1 MDNHSSVVSFIWSIA
16 ESLRGAYK
24 QHEYGDVILP
34 MVVLRRLD
42 AVMEEHRDAMQAAV
56 KGAGAKGVDLERYVT
71 RKTGLPFYN
80 TSKFRFS
87 KLTDD
92 SSDLAAN
99 LKNYINGFSPNA
111 REILEKF
118 RYHQQIDRLQEKKRL
133 FSVLSKFKDAK
144 LGPQDMDNHN
154 MGYVYEELLRKF
166 SEISNET
173 AGEHFTP
180 RDIVRLMVDLLLATD
195 NDVISRPGAVTT
207 IYDPACGTGGM
218 LSVAKSRI
226 LELNPAAKVV
236 AYGQEDNDF
245 TYATANADMLIQGE
259 DTKNLACGNT
269 LTDDAHPD
277 KKFDYMLSNPPFGVD
292 WSVYEK
298 VKDLLDEAETG
309 SGANRF
315 HAGLPRKSDGAFL
328 FLQHMI
334 SKMQSPEKG
343 GSRIAI
349 VFNGS
354 PLFTGDAGSGESEI
368 RRWLM
373 ESDMVEAIVGLPD
386 QLFYNTGINTYIWIV
401 TNRKDSERK
410 GKVQLIDARDEYQKA
425 RKSLG
430 EKRKELT
437 DANRANIVRLYDEFE
452 EGKQC
457 KILDSTEFG
466 YRVITV
472 ERPLQLNYSASPER
486 VEQVRSVTPFQNLT
500 KVNKKLKP
508 EHAEKAIA
516 EGEAIQERII
526 EGLLKIGPKVTTDG
540 KQFRDQVKAVL
551 DEAGGKWTPANVGA
565 IVRALAEH
573 DPSAPVITKRNGDPE
588 PDSSLRDRERVP
600 LGEPIEDYMAR
611 EVQPWVPD
619 AWVDEAKTDAKDGD
633 VGIVGYE
640 INFNRHFYEYIPPR
654 PLAEIDAAL
663 DQLETEISGLL
674 KQVAA

>member
-1 MDNHSSVVSFIWSIA
+1 MENHSSVISFIWSIA
-16 ESLRGAYK
+16 ESLRGSYK

-34 MVVLRRLD
+34 LVVLRRLD
-42 AVMEEHRDAMQAAV
+42 AVMEEHRDTMQAAIEEANE
-56 KGAGAKGVDLERYVT
+56 KGLDLERYVT

-118 RYHQQIDRLQEKKRL
+118 RYHAQIDRLQKSKRL
-133 FSVLSKFKDAK
+133 FQVLSKFKDAK
-144 LGPQDMDNHN
+144 LSPEDIDNHS

-180 RDIVRLMVDLLLATD
+180 RDVVRLMVDLLLATD
-195 NDVISRPGAVTT
+195 NDVISRPGAVAT

-218 LSVAKSRI
+218 LTVAKHRI
-226 LELNPAAKVV
+226 VEELNPDAKVV
-236 AYGQEDNDF
+236 LYGQELNDF
-245 TYATANADMLIQGE
+245 TYATCNADMLIQDE
-259 DTKNLACGNT
+259 DTRNVSPGNS
-269 LTDDAHPD
+269 LTDDAHVG
-277 KKFDYMLSNPPFGVD
+277 KQFDYMLSNPPFGVD
-292 WSVYEK
+292 WGDYGQPIR
-298 VKDLLDEAETG
+298 DEAETG

-315 HAGLPRKSDGAFL
+315 HAGLPRKSDGALL
-328 FLQHMI
+328 FLQHMV
-334 SKMQSPEKG
+334 SKMRPPEKG
-343 GSRIAI
+343 GSRVAI

-368 RRWLM
+368 RRWLL
-373 ESDMVEAIVGLPD
+373 EEDMVEAIVGLPD

-401 TNRKDSERK
+401 TNRKDSERS
-410 GKVQLIDARDEYQKA
+410 GKVQLIDARDEFQKT

-430 EKRKELT
+430 EKRKELS
-437 DANRANIVRLYDEFE
+437 DENRANIVRLYAECMDD
-452 EGKQC
+452 KKC
-457 KILDSTEFG
+457 KLIDSTEFG

-486 VEQVRSVTPFQNLT
+486 VERARGVKAFQNLT

-508 EHAEKAIA
+508 EEAEKAML

-526 EGLLKIGPKVTTDG
+526 EGLSQIGADVTTNGDA
-540 KQFRDQVKAVL
+540 FRKQVKTVL
-551 DEAGGKWTPANVGA
+551 ENAGGKWTPANVNA

-573 DPSAPVITKRNGDPE
+573 DPDAPIITKRNGDPE
-588 PDSSLRDRERVP
+588 PDSTLRDKERVP
-600 LGEPIEDYMAR
+600 LGESIEDYMER
-611 EVQPWVPD
+611 QVHPWVPE
-619 AWVDEAKTDAKDGD
+619 AWVDESKKDAKDGD

-640 INFNRHFYEYIPPR
+640 INFSRHFYEYVPPR
-654 PLAEIDAAL
+654 PLDDIDAELRA
-663 DQLETEISGLL
+663 QEREIASLL
-674 KQVAA
+674 NQVAS